1 MAHVF
6 GRSES
11 PAPQPYIC
19 QAAYSGNGL
28 GCANDKDPDTQE
40 PDEAK
45 VSSPVLKQRR
55 GQRWP
60 RRL

>member
-11 PAPQPYIC
+11 LVPQPYIY
-19 QAAYSGNGL
+19 QAAPSGNGL
-28 GCANDKDPDTQE
+28 GRADDNNPDAQE

-45 VSSPVLKQRR
+45 VSSPVLKRR
-55 GQRWP
+55 RE
-60 RRL
+60 R